1 MGSNKGFEHMGN
13 KKPIV
18 AVVDDSPSFRALF
31 ERSTEAVGIDLLAFD
46 SAAESWPY
54 LENNRPDILFLN
66 IMMPDKDGLTFLR
79 ELRELPLHYDTPVV
93 MISSKDYAQDRSIAT
108 ELGALEFITKPM
120 PMQTIRDVVL
130 KYTEAKTKS

>member
-1 MGSNKGFEHMGN
+1 MGN
-13 KKPIV
+13 KKPTI

-31 ERSTEAVGIDLLAFD
+31 QRSIDSLGIDLLTFD
-46 SAAESWPY
+46 SAEESWPY
-54 LENNRPDILFLN
+54 LESNQPDILFLN

-79 ELRELPLHYDTPVV
+79 ELRELPLHNNTPVV

-120 PMQTIRDVVL
+120 PMQTIKDVVL
-130 KYTEAKTKS
+130 KYTETKTKS

>member
-1 MGSNKGFEHMGN
+1 MTVE
-13 KKPIV
+13 
-18 AVVDDSPSFRALF
+18 
-31 ERSTEAVGIDLLAFD
+31 LLAFD
-46 SAAESWPY
+46 SAEASWSY

-79 ELRELPLHYDTPVV
+79 ELRELPLHNNTPVV

-120 PMQTIRDVVL
+120 PMQTIKDVVL
-130 KYTEAKTKS
+130 KYTETKTKS